1 MIEERLFVPC
11 KEHDIPMVLCVPQ
24 AEGSYPCMLLLHGF
38 LSYKEGD
45 GYLFAKCAQALAK
58 AGIASARID
67 FCSMGENRS
76 SRIHYGTKI
85 MLEETKTIYQF
96 LQKDK
101 RIISDR
107 IGLLGHSFGGRI
119 ALLSTGLN
127 PKCIVTLNGALKI
140 QDQEGFKF
148 SKEYVEDIQKN
159 GHTIVK
165 TSDGRYEL
173 VFETFLNE
181 LDVDLGPAFEY
192 EGNTLVCVGDKDV
205 TVEASLSYQII
216 DMLKKATLIEIHE
229 ADHTF
234 LAKTG
239 NYAKVNE
246 LLEQVVAW
254 LNLNL

>member
-11 KEHDIPMVLCVPQ
+11 KDHDIPMVLCVPQ

-45 GYLFAKCAQALAK
+45 GYLLAKCAQALAK

-96 LQKDK
+96 LQKNK
-101 RIISDR
+101 RFISDR

-148 SKEYVEDIQKN
+148 SKEYVEDIQK
-159 GHTIVK
+159 K
-165 TSDGRYEL
+165 RPYDRE
-173 VFETFLNE
+173 
-181 LDVDLGPAFEY
+181 D
-192 EGNTLVCVGDKDV
+192 
-205 TVEASLSYQII
+205 Q
-216 DMLKKATLIEIHE
+216 
-229 ADHTF
+229 
-234 LAKTG
+234 
-239 NYAKVNE
+239 
-246 LLEQVVAW
+246 
-254 LNLNL
+254 